1 MEISVTIT
9 ATGTTTSF
17 KQSQLQHALTYIESL
32 VGDRIKFT
40 VVYS

>member
-9 ATGTTTSF
+9 TTGTTTSF
-17 KQSQLQHALTYIESL
+17 KQSQFHYALTYIEDL
-32 VGDRIKFT
+32 VRDQIKFT